1 MGALSALH
9 AMGTAPSFYP
19 AVLFSLGVPGFQ
31 ILAMWAMMK
40 SYSLQLPFLVAVVV
54 VLVINL
60 GISLPNAPAN
70 VGSYQFFCVLGLS
83 VFQVEK
89 TTATGF
95 SIFAFIA
102 LTLPLL
108 FLGMAALVRSGL
120 SLRTMRERVSDPNK
134 A

>member
-1 MGALSALH
+1 
-9 AMGTAPSFYP
+9 
-19 AVLFSLGVPGFQ
+19 
-31 ILAMWAMMK
+31 
-40 SYSLQLPFLVAVVV
+40 
-54 VLVINL
+54 
-60 GISLPNAPAN
+60 
-70 VGSYQFFCVLGLS
+70 VLGLS